1 MALHDKQIAAI
12 RNLLRGGIEQVA
24 EIRRLTLE
32 TRRDLRATN
41 AGLRRIEAADPF
53 WALCPNS
60 RVPPKTA
67 RCPTGNPAVRTRRT
81 PAGCELRS

>member
-41 AGLRRIEAADPF
+41 AGLRRIEAALELHIKGKRSNGKGPE
-53 WALCPNS
+53 
-60 RVPPKTA
+60 PK
-67 RCPTGNPAVRTRRT
+67 
-81 PAGCELRS
+81 